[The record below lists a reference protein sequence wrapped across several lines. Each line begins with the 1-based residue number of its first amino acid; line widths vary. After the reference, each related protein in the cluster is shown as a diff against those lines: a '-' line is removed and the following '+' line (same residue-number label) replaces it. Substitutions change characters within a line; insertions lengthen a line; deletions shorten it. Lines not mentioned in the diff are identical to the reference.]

1 MTPQAPDW
9 RRSKGDAVLD
19 AEAMGWDKYHLATTK
34 FQPWTGKTETWY
46 KAVRNGKDKPKSKVH
61 ADD

>member
-1 MTPQAPDW
+1 MSPKAPEW

-19 AEAMGWDKYHLATTK
+19 AEVMGWDKYHLATTK

-46 KAVRNGKDKPKSKVH
+46 KAEKTAKTKVWTH